1 MCFNLTASLVA
12 GTIGVTAGAL
22 MRTSVGLF
30 VIFYSL
36 VQFGEAALYVGCSR
50 RVWERVLVV
59 LLGSQL
65 AVFTAAT
72 WRPNKPYYKAMAV
85 AGGGLALWSA
95 FSPLVPT
102 SSAGGVEYAFSST
115 TSKLMFAQYAII
127 FAAAAAQPQY
137 RCMAGVLGATL
148 VVSMAARPYANASL
162 WCWSS
167 AVAAPLLL
175 LGCKA

>member
-1 MCFNLTASLVA
+1 MCFNLSASLVA
-12 GTIGVTAGAL
+12 GTIGVTAGAF
-22 MRTSVGLF
+22 MRTSVGVF

-36 VQFGEAALYVGCSR
+36 VQYGEAAIYAGCYR
-50 RVWERVLVV
+50 KVWERVLVI

-72 WRPNKPYYKAMAV
+72 WKNNDYYKAMAL

-95 FSPLVPT
+95 LAPVDHPPSC
-102 SSAGGVEYAFSST
+102 GGLEYAFTPT

-127 FAAAAAQPQY
+127 FGAAFAQPQY
-137 RCMAGVLGATL
+137 RCMGGVLAATL
-148 VVSMAARPYANASL
+148 LGSVVARPYAHASL

-167 AVAAPLLL
+167 AVAAPILLF
-175 LGCKA
+175 GCKA